1 MAGGA
6 QQGSGGSQTPSI
18 NPQTI
23 SDLQTLLQYY
33 QQNRGQFGGMGGMGM
48 GQPSRMQG
56 GQPPQASGQGAPASG
71 FLQGGAPPQAPPQ
84 ASFGQFNTRPM
95 QAPQQPMRIPMP
107 DDRAPQQFT
116 TAIGLMDASGN
127 DVSPMRPP
135 LQGAPVAGFGSSPIG
150 GNPPPVQNTG
160 GPDMTGNAPSASFG
174 FDRSGSDA
182 GVGGSPVTQ
191 VQSPYQPSN
200 PPLMSSFRPQQGLQI
215 QGNPT
220 ERQFQPR
227 RPRSSGGMFG

>member
-6 QQGSGGSQTPSI
+6 QQGADGTQGGGQQMPSI
-18 NPQTI
+18 SPQSV
-23 SDLQTLLQYY
+23 SDMQNLLQYY
-33 QQNRGQFGGMGGMGM
+33 QQNKGQFGGMGGGM
-48 GQPSRMQG
+48 GQSG
-56 GQPPQASGQGAPASG
+56 SAPQ
-71 FLQGGAPPQAPPQ
+71 
-84 ASFGQFNTRPM
+84 QFNTLPARLD
-95 QAPQQPMRIPMP
+95 QQPMR
-107 DDRAPQQFT
+107 T
-116 TAIGLMDASGN
+116 
-127 DVSPMRPP
+127 PP
-135 LQGAPVAGFGSSPIG
+135 PQGAPVAGFGGGPMG

-182 GVGGSPVTQ
+182 GVGGNPVTQ
-191 VQSPYQPSN
+191 VQSPYQPN
-200 PPLMSSFRPQQGLQI
+200 RPPMMSDFRMRPQQGLQI